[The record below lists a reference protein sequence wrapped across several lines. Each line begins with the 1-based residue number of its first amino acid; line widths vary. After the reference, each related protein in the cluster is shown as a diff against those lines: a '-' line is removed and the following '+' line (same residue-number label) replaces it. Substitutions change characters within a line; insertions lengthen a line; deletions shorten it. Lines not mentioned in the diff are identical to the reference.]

1 MGYTAK
7 LSMAVLCNLA
17 LALSQ
22 IVHGEELPV
31 PDTEVLLVIT
41 GELANA
47 NAGDEVH
54 LDLAG
59 LQSLPVT
66 EFTTVTPWHEQ
77 PLHFTGVRVS
87 TLLEAIG
94 SDSIEF
100 VAVGL
105 DDYRF
110 TVADFDF
117 DKYPVIIAYHQ
128 DGKPMSIRNLGPLRI
143 IMPFSDF
150 PELKKPLNES
160 RSVWQL
166 VSLELL

>member
-7 LSMAVLCNLA
+7 LSMAVLYILA
-17 LALSQ
+17 LAMSQ
-22 IVHGEELPV
+22 IVQGEELPL
-31 PDTEVLLVIT
+31 PGTDVLLVIT

-54 LDLAG
+54 LDLAA

-66 EFTTVTPWHEQ
+66 ELTTVTPWHEQ
-77 PLHFTGVRVS
+77 ARHFTGVRVS

-94 SDSIEF
+94 SEAAEF

-117 DKYPVIIAYHQ
+117 EKYPVIIAYLQ
-128 DGKPMSIRNLGPLRI
+128 DGRPMSIRNLGPLRI
-143 IMPFSDF
+143 IMPFSDY

-160 RSVWQL
+160 RSVWHL
-166 VSLELL
+166 VALELL